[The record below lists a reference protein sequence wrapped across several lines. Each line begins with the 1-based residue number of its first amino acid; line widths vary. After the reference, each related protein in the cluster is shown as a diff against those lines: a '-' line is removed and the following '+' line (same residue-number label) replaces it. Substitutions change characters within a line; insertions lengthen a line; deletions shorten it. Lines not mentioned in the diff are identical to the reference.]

1 MRAPSGTRTEVP
13 ARPSAADVEPR
24 RIDRVLGLLRIGC
37 GVLLFVLVVV
47 ATVRNW
53 MQVRATLSL
62 IEPHELVL
70 AESLVLAG
78 LGLSVLTWR
87 RCLDELGSWVRLEA
101 ASRIYLLGQL
111 GKYVPGSVWALAL
124 QTELAKGAGVP
135 RTRGVAASVVAIGVN
150 VAIGLALGAALVL
163 TRSDGGVWQSGSLLI
178 VATGCAIALSPRV
191 LTGSVNACL
200 RLIRRPPLSQEV
212 TWRGI
217 SSATGWSLASWISYG
232 LSVWVIAVA
241 VGAPAGTALAVC
253 VTGVPL
259 AMTAGFL
266 AVIAP
271 SGIGVRE
278 AVLVWSLAPV
288 LERSDALAVALV
300 ARLLFTIGD
309 LLAAV
314 VVAQMRLRPSGAM

>member
-1 MRAPSGTRTEVP
+1 MRAPSGTRTDVP

-24 RIDRVLGLLRIGC
+24 RLDRVLALLRIGC
-37 GVLLFVLVVV
+37 GLLLFGLVVV

-53 MQVRATLSL
+53 TQVRATLSVVD
-62 IEPHELVL
+62 PYELVL
-70 AESLVLAG
+70 TESLVLAG

-135 RTRGVAASVVAIGVN
+135 RARGAAASVVAIGVN
-150 VAIGLALGAALVL
+150 VATGLALGVALML
-163 TRSDGGVWQSGSLLI
+163 TRSDGGAWRTGTVLV
-178 VATGCAIALSPRV
+178 VAAGCAVGLSPRV
-191 LTGSVNACL
+191 LTRSVNACL
-200 RLIRRPPLSQEV
+200 RLIRRPPLPREV

-217 SSATGWSLASWISYG
+217 GSATAWSLASWISYG

-241 VGAPAGTALAVC
+241 VGAPAGAALALC

-266 AVIAP
+266 VVIAP

-314 VVAQMRLRPSGAM
+314 VVAPMRLRPSEAM